1 MIRLKVTPVVGL
13 PQFTGWSQVA
23 ESTSSLSTRLIS
35 VFAISGKHAGNVG
48 RDVSD
53 KISDYYFSDIEQL
66 HQFIQEL
73 ILFVDENEC
82 ELFIACAIVSGGKS
96 IFVTKGGSVFLKRG
110 EKAGKIL
117 SSENQIKIIK
127 GNYTENDVFVLTT
140 YQASQ
145 FLNEIEQ
152 KFLQGFDVDIIIT
165 SIVPGLH
172 AQADSSLSA
181 IVFINQEI
189 RAVESS
195 EELANYAQGIDSE
208 SSSGDQTFSR
218 SSLEIENL
226 DENHESI
233 EATIDIED
241 DDENKIEAKIE
252 FISDVKT
259 ATTNKPNYFFSFFG
273 KFFQSFKKILE
284 IVFLITV
291 KSFKKLLHLVKS
303 FDVKNFS
310 INFGS
315 FSNKLNKKLIFIAI
329 LIIFIVVFALS
340 IFIKNKQETERIN
353 GLINPYL
360 EKIAIAKEQKDTDPI
375 ASRDTVREVINSL
388 NVLQKENSKSSAIKL
403 IDNQLKDL
411 SNFYNDISGKEELSD
426 LDTFYDLRLIQSD
439 YIAND
444 VDVIGDQLAMIDSEK
459 KQVVVLDVNTKKVYV
474 KSFSEYDNVKD
485 LSINAG
491 KVFVLADGVKSFE
504 LKEDSQIEEVKE
516 LGDSNRDASLIN
528 TYDRFV
534 YILNPEKRDVYRYSI
549 GEDGYS
555 DPVGWMKSA
564 TGLKYDEI
572 TSFSVDGDIW
582 FSTIDG
588 QIKKFS
594 AGKEDRYE
602 IRGLTEAF
610 SKRIEVYTNADLENI
625 YVLEADENRIVIL
638 SKSGEFK
645 KEIKSSSLSTVGSF
659 AVNEKLNKIFAVS
672 GSIIFEIPI
681 SL

>member
-1 MIRLKVTPVVGL
+1 MNRLKVTPVVGL

-82 ELFIACAIVSGGKS
+82 ELFIACAIVTGGKS
-96 IFVTKGGSVFLKRG
+96 IFVTRGGSVFLKRG

-117 SSENQIKIIK
+117 TSENQIKIIK

-140 YQASQ
+140 FQASQ

-152 KFLQGFDVDIIIT
+152 KFIQGFDVDIIIT

-172 AQADSSLSA
+172 AQIDSSLSA
-181 IVFINQEI
+181 IVFINHEERAAEI
-189 RAVESS
+189 S
-195 EELANYAQGIDSE
+195 EELSNLEDQAFTRP
-208 SSSGDQTFSR
+208 SS
-218 SSLEIENL
+218 EIENL
-226 DENHESI
+226 DENQESI

-241 DDENKIEAKIE
+241 DDESDGQETDDNNKIEAKIE
-252 FISDVKT
+252 FISDMKIAT
-259 ATTNKPNYFFSFFG
+259 ANKPNHLFGLFG
-273 KFFQSFKKILE
+273 KLFQSIKKIFTLL
-284 IVFLITV
+284 FLFII
-291 KSFKKLLHLVKS
+291 KSLNKLINLI
-303 FDVKNFS
+303 KNFNFKNLS
-310 INFGS
+310 NNFGS
-315 FSNKLNKKLIFIAI
+315 FSNKINKKLIFIVFV
-329 LIIFIVVFALS
+329 LIFIGAFALS

-353 GLINPYL
+353 GLIKPYL
-360 EKIAIAKEQKDTDPI
+360 EKISIAKEQKDTDPI
-375 ASRDTVREVINSL
+375 ASRDIVREVINSL

-403 IDNQLKDL
+403 IDNQLIDL

-444 VDVIGDQLAMIDSEK
+444 VDVIGDQLALMDSEK

-474 KSFSEYDNVKD
+474 KSFSEFENVKD
-485 LSINAG
+485 LSINDG

-504 LKEDSQIEEVKE
+504 LKEDSQIVEVKE
-516 LGDSNRDASLIN
+516 VGDSNRDASLIN

-534 YILNPEKRDVYRYSI
+534 YILNPEKRDVYRYSS

-594 AGKEDRYE
+594 AGKEDQYE

-610 SKRIEVYTNADLENI
+610 SKRIEVYTNSELENI
-625 YVLEADENRIVIL
+625 YILEADENRIVIL

-645 KEIKSSSLSTVGSF
+645 KEIKSASLSTVGSF